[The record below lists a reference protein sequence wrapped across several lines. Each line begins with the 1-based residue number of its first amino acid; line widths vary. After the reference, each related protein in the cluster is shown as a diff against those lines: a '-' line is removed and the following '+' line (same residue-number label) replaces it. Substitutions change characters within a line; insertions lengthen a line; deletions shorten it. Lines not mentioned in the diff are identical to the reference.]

1 MIANFSRSPKKRSAR
16 AAIRNQLN
24 TLRSTWNEAVSP
36 TEPLDRIKERLD
48 GYRRKVLP
56 QRKDLTPAAVAL
68 PLLYGEDGTLDVLFT
83 VRTDR
88 VEHHKGE
95 ISFPGGRRDQG
106 DADALATALRE
117 TREEIGIPQEAF
129 RLLGALD
136 DFVSISGYLVTP
148 FVVLCDRPAVFYP
161 EPAEVAE
168 ILTIPL
174 PHLLDPANH
183 FADLAARTD
192 RIHSY
197 SWNGKEIWGLTGGI
211 LHHFLELTFD
221 FPAS

>member
-1 MIANFSRSPKKRSAR
+1 V
-16 AAIRNQLN
+16 N
-24 TLRSTWNEAVSP
+24 TLRATWDKAVSP
-36 TEPLDRIKERLD
+36 AEPLDRIEERLG

-68 PLLYGEDGTLDVLFT
+68 PLLYGEDGSLDVLFT

-95 ISFPGGRRDQG
+95 ISFPGGRQDRG

-117 TREEIGIPQEAF
+117 TREEIGIPPKSF
-129 RLLGALD
+129 RLLGTLD
-136 DFVSISGYLVTP
+136 DFISISGYLVTP
-148 FVVLCDRPAVFYP
+148 FVFLCERPAVFYP

-183 FADLAARTD
+183 FADLAAKTD

-197 SWNGKEIWGLTGGI
+197 FWNGKEIWGLTGGI

-221 FPAS
+221 FPAG